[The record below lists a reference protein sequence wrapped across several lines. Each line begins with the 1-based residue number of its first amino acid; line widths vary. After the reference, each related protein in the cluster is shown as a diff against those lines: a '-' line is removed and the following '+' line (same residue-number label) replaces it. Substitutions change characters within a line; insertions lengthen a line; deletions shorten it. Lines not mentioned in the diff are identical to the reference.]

1 MGTNNALAT
10 SLAFPL
16 GFLGGNI
23 PVPSGTL
30 LGPPFG
36 AEGSAYGPYFNP
48 QYPPGVPGATY
59 PWLYS
64 LYPQGALNFLRWMP
78 TPLVDGSTVVDL
90 VMPDG
95 YDQSDSWY
103 IAVYTYFVGLGTI
116 SLDGLYTLN
125 GPTASNTANQTLAV
139 PGEMG
144 VIILG
149 TSLPSGGGL
158 YGFNTPWFRFF
169 STTILANG
177 NNVID
182 LVMQGGPSHPVGWY
196 IVIYTYSAGTGTIS

>member
-16 GFLGGNI
+16 GFISGVI
-23 PVPSGTL
+23 PVPSGTIT
-30 LGPPFG
+30 GPPLG
-36 AEGSAYGPYFNP
+36 ALGSAYGPYFNP
-48 QYPPGVPGATY
+48 QYPAGLPGATY
-59 PWLYS
+59 PNFYS
-64 LYPQGALNFLRWMP
+64 LYPQGSLSFLRWMS

-103 IAVYTYFVGLGTI
+103 IAVYTYFVSLGAMA
-116 SLDGLYTLN
+116 SDGLYTLN
-125 GPTASNTANQTLAV
+125 GPTASNTANQTIAV

-149 TSLPSGGGL
+149 TSLPPGGGL
-158 YGFNTPWFRFF
+158 YSYDAPWFRFF
-169 STTILANG
+169 SSASTLNTG
-177 NNVID
+177 DNVID
-182 LVMQGGPSHPVGWY
+182 LVMLGGPSHPAGWY
-196 IVIYTYSAGTGTIS
+196 IVIYTYGAGIIT

>member
-1 MGTNNALAT
+1 MGTNSALAT

-16 GFLGGNI
+16 GFLGGNV
-23 PVPSGTL
+23 PVPSGTIV
-30 LGPPFG
+30 GPPLG

-48 QYPPGVPGATY
+48 NYPPGASY
-59 PWLYS
+59 A
-64 LYPQGALNFLRWMP
+64 LYPQSSLSFLRWMS
-78 TPLVDGSTVVDL
+78 TPLTDGATVVDL

-103 IAVYTYFVGLGTI
+103 IDVYIYSLSLNVI
-116 SLDGLYTLN
+116 SLAGTYTLN

-149 TSLPSGGGL
+149 TALPLGGSTPG
-158 YGFNTPWFRFF
+158 YGSPWFRFF
-169 STTILANG
+169 SSASVLLSG
-177 NNVID
+177 NNVVD
-182 LVMQGGPSHPVGWY
+182 LVMQGGPSHPSTWY
-196 IVIYTYSAGTGTIS
+196 IIIYTYNSTTGTIS